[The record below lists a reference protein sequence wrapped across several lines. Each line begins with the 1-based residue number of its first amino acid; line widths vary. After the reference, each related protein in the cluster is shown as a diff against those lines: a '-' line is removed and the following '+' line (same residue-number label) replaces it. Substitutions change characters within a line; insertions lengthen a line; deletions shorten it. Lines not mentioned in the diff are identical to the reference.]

1 MDYLQSECHQTALQ
15 LISSGSAIIAE
26 LFRLSN
32 HIPDVFLFQ
41 MMTKQD
47 SKSQSK
53 AMEQTYLAANGKT
66 LDSTEVKLRYSE

>member
-1 MDYLQSECHQTALQ
+1 
-15 LISSGSAIIAE
+15 
-26 LFRLSN
+26 
-32 HIPDVFLFQ
+32 

-53 AMEQTYLAANGKT
+53 AMEQTYLVANGKT